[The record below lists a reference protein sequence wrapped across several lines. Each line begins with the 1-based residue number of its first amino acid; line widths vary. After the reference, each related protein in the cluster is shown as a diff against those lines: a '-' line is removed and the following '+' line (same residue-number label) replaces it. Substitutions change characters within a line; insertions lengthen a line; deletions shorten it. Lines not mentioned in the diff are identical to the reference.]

1 MAWRDENMTN
11 IYDYQRAISRRS
23 RERRNE
29 KKRKKKKIPNKNR
42 RDIINVSFARQ
53 LCPQPCR
60 RRIRKTWQRD
70 LISRTAR
77 PETFPFFEILFRG
90 GWYDSAILAAIISRD
105 SDGFPRGKRIR
116 NCIADA
122 LIDHEEDSPPNIC
135 VNPIKKVA
143 STKERNLSLSVSSV
157 WIWNRCHWKGDKKRA
172 ECLEMREIVEKN
184 KI

>member
-29 KKRKKKKIPNKNR
+29 KRRKKKKIPNKNR

-122 LIDHEEDSPPNIC
+122 LVGHEEDSPPNIC
-135 VNPIKKVA
+135 ALIRLRK
-143 STKERNLSLSVSSV
+143 SLRRRKETSLSLCRVSESGIDV
-157 WIWNRCHWKGDKKRA
+157 TERVTRSEQNAWKCAK
-172 ECLEMREIVEKN
+172 
-184 KI
+184 